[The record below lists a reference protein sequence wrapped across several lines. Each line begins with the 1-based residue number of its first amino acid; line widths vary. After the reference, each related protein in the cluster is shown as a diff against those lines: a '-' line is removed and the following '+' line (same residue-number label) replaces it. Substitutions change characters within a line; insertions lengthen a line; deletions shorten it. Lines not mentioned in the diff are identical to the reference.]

1 MSNMYAWERQ
11 YEVLNRT
18 ATMWA
23 SVIQQIDVT
32 SKLNNMTSVVETI
45 QSSMNTIES
54 IRLVPSSLELLCRRM
69 EAFNTFEQINLSKL
83 FGVEESIQNVL
94 KTYDFSAMT
103 SVFDNLARINISQ
116 ELYGMSAALKAY
128 DPSKLASAIES
139 VFTNIVAMDTLNIS
153 DVVEDVTEKYID
165 ENELSDAAAEE
176 IRTVTKTKDKGLLT
190 EQQLK
195 VWEVYIYPFLVSLLF
210 CVLSSRQPEPSKT
223 NNIVYV
229 NNYYTTEVGIEV
241 DVLNE
246 YNFRIV
252 CNNDVMPRIKPD
264 CSSRVVDHLTS
275 GKVVCVVGKYKKW
288 VEITWKND
296 KGEYCSG
303 WIQNYKLEKFK

>member
-1 MSNMYAWERQ
+1 MSNMYVWERP
-11 YEVLNRT
+11 YEVLGRT

-23 SVIQQIDVT
+23 SIMQQIDVT
-32 SKLNNMTSVVETI
+32 CKLSNMTSVIEMA
-45 QSSMNTIES
+45 QSSFNTMQ
-54 IRLVPSSLELLCRRM
+54 RPSSLELLCRHM
-69 EAFNTFEQINLSKL
+69 EAFNNFEQINLSKL
-83 FGVEESIQNVL
+83 FGVGESIQNVL
-94 KTYDFSAMT
+94 KEYDFSAIT
-103 SVFDNLARINISQ
+103 SAFDNLARINISQ
-116 ELYGMSAALKAY
+116 ELFGMSAALEAY
-128 DPSKLASAIES
+128 DPSKLASAIGS
-139 VFTNIVAMDTLNIS
+139 VFTNIVVTDTLNIS
-153 DVVEDVTEKYID
+153 DVVEDVTEQYID

-176 IRTVTKTKDKGLLT
+176 IRTVTKIKDKGLLN

-195 VWEVYIYPFLVSLLF
+195 VWEVYIYPFLVSFFFFILA
-210 CVLSSRQPEPSKT
+210 SRQPEPSTT
-223 NNIVYV
+223 NNITYV

-252 CNNDVMPRIKPD
+252 CNNNVMPRIKPD
-264 CSSRVVDHLTS
+264 CSSRVVDHLPL

-303 WIQNYKLEKFK
+303 WVQNYKLEKFK